1 MDSEDSM
8 LERNEKRIMEETKTS
23 SVVMTTYNGT
33 EYVIQQLESLRSQT
47 LAPLEVII
55 ADDGSTDATVDVI
68 NEYIS
73 KNGLSNW
80 YVIRNNVNK
89 GWRRNFV
96 EAAALAKGKY
106 IFFCD
111 QDDIWVK
118 DKIQVMVSAMEN
130 NKQINVLAG
139 RYIKFQNEIP
149 EFEISGNEV
158 HLVKEDNH
166 LLFTDFPG
174 CVYCVRRTF
183 WEEIIQFWNG
193 VFSHDAICWA
203 AAKLQKSAYILER
216 PVIYWRRHYGST
228 YTVTSRKLKN
238 RETRTEWL
246 KTAQEN
252 IECLKK
258 ISVALKLDSLAT
270 AKISKYSEFNKLRIE
285 MLDKHKIV
293 NSFKLIGRIDCY
305 NKKKQLLLE
314 IYLSFKK

>member
-1 MDSEDSM
+1 MGI
-8 LERNEKRIMEETKTS
+8 KETV
-23 SVVMTTYNGT
+23 SVVMTTYNGSKYIV
-33 EYVIQQLESLRSQT
+33 EQLESLKRQT
-47 LAPLEVII
+47 RMPNEVLI

-73 KNGLSNW
+73 ANGFSNW
-80 YVIRNNVNK
+80 CVIRNDVNK

-96 EAAALAKGKY
+96 EVAALAKGKY

-118 DKIQVMVSAMEN
+118 DKIQVMVSAMEY

-139 RYIKFQNEIP
+139 RYIKFQSEIP

-203 AAKLQKSAYILER
+203 VAKLQKSAYILER
-216 PVIYWRRHYGST
+216 PVIYWRRHYDST

-238 RETRTEWL
+238 RETRIEWL

-258 ISVALKLDSLAT
+258 ISTALKLDNLAI
-270 AKISKYSEFNKLRIE
+270 AKINMYSEFNQLRIE
-285 MLDKHKIV
+285 MLEKHKIINAV
-293 NSFKLIGRIDCY
+293 KLIGKIDCY
-305 NKKKQLLLE
+305 NKKRQLLLE
-314 IYLSFKK
+314 IYLTFMK